1 MQQPEQL
8 ADYLRLIIRAMGR
21 SPDGS
26 RSRLFFK
33 FQSSEN
39 IDAITNAFPE
49 VPWVFLFREPVEV
62 TSNFYA
68 SQVLYL
74 KGSYT

>member
-1 MQQPEQL
+1 
-8 ADYLRLIIRAMGR
+8 MGR

-62 TSNFYA
+62 SSTSKLQSA
-68 SQVLYL
+68 LQLLDVIADAEHSAKL
-74 KGSYT
+74 

>member
-1 MQQPEQL
+1 
-8 ADYLRLIIRAMGR
+8 MGR

-62 TSNFYA
+62 TSTCNFNFELHA
-68 SQVLYL
+68 VFCDCSA
-74 KGSYT
+74 